1 LLTFIHPNIRQL
13 SVSAMSSPQAPH
25 PSSGIQTRSFGAD
38 RTSQLSAASRDSD
51 CTTGDETEAT
61 ELSRDESK
69 LDRRIA
75 RLLDNDKPISKYDRV
90 QRAVYL
96 EAQITEAYEAL
107 AQEDLVPAVPEDD
120 LGLRVRLHVRT
131 AIDNI
136 ARNTGEIVERD
147 SDCVKRLRY
156 AIWEQMKAVRGVS
169 VEDLKV
175 GDLLDA
181 VLSWAKQDAE
191 ASGAI
196 DVLAPSVV

>member
-96 EAQITEAYEAL
+96 EAQITEAYETL

-156 AIWEQMKAVRGVS
+156 AIWEQMRAVRGVS

-191 ASGAI
+191 ACGAI

>member
-1 LLTFIHPNIRQL
+1 
-13 SVSAMSSPQAPH
+13 MSSPQAPH

-156 AIWEQMKAVRGVS
+156 AIWEQTKAVRGVP

-181 VLSWAKQDAE
+181 VLS
-191 ASGAI
+191 
-196 DVLAPSVV
+196 

>member
-1 LLTFIHPNIRQL
+1 
-13 SVSAMSSPQAPH
+13 
-25 PSSGIQTRSFGAD
+25 
-38 RTSQLSAASRDSD
+38 
-51 CTTGDETEAT
+51 
-61 ELSRDESK
+61 LSRDESK

-156 AIWEQMKAVRGVS
+156 AIWEQMRAVRGVS
-169 VEDLKV
+169 VEVPCQLVNPNVSRQIYANKV
-175 GDLLDA
+175 RCSLL
-181 VLSWAKQDAE
+181 SYC
-191 ASGAI
+191 
-196 DVLAPSVV
+196 SVCH